1 MKTTVSACVAG
12 RLCNKINFYT
22 TSELVIIFFI
32 DNYQQLLLIYK
43 TIIVYLIVRN
53 AKSKIQERFC
63 DFHAKEKESQTA
75 YMRNKQLIT
84 FFGLVA
90 SICPNCHLLFLQQ
103 LDTDDHTHVCTRL
116 PVAADIATVGFG
128 LNNTKKTEKRLMPKK
143 RSFYLCLAAVAP
155 SPLVTCCDGRT
166 AKRSLLKIMM
176 MMTMLIMIIMMIIM
190 MIMMMIMM
198 INDDNQ

>member
-103 LDTDDHTHVCTRL
+103 LGTDDHTYVCDAFARCSKYSHCWLCWKYQKKKFL
-116 PVAADIATVGFG
+116 PWPRRCCSEPVGH
-128 LNNTKKTEKRLMPKK
+128 
-143 RSFYLCLAAVAP
+143 
-155 SPLVTCCDGRT
+155 
-166 AKRSLLKIMM
+166 LL
-176 MMTMLIMIIMMIIM
+176 
-190 MIMMMIMM
+190 
-198 INDDNQ
+198 

>member
-12 RLCNKINFYT
+12 RLCNKMNYHT
-22 TSELVIIFFI
+22 TSELVIF
-32 DNYQQLLLIYK
+32 YQQLSMIAIDKYK
-43 TIIVYLIVRN
+43 TILVYLIVRN

-103 LDTDDHTHVCTRL
+103 LGTDDHTYVCDAFARCSKYSHCWLCWKYQKKKFL
-116 PVAADIATVGFG
+116 PWPRRCCSEPVGH
-128 LNNTKKTEKRLMPKK
+128 
-143 RSFYLCLAAVAP
+143 
-155 SPLVTCCDGRT
+155 
-166 AKRSLLKIMM
+166 LL
-176 MMTMLIMIIMMIIM
+176 
-190 MIMMMIMM
+190 
-198 INDDNQ
+198 